1 MTYDFS
7 FDKKTISLLLGGLA
21 FVGVVLFIAGLLVGA
36 SWTPET
42 PAAAP
47 ATLAGGQ
54 PAAVV
59 TSPAPAQTA
68 APLPNDPV
76 LKVETSKQDTAASG
90 GAADA
95 PGAAPTVAKQAHN
108 AAGAGAAGS
117 TAAGASGVG
126 APPPGNADDVRLI
139 QEAQPSGSSVGDGS
153 EQQAYSVQV
162 DVFAD
167 KNEATQLLR
176 HLQNKG
182 YAPVIFEASDEDR
195 KMKYAVRVGVYSNK
209 AAADQLAAT
218 IARQENRKTVV
229 VRPLGSL

>member
-21 FVGVVLFIAGLLVGA
+21 FVGVMLFIAGLLVGA

-47 ATLAGGQ
+47 ATLAVGQ
-54 PAAVV
+54 PAAVA

-76 LKVETSKQDTAASG
+76 LKGGTATPDTSAPG

-108 AAGAGAAGS
+108 ALGAAGS
-117 TAAGASGVG
+117 ASAAGASGAG

-139 QEAQPSGSSVGDGS
+139 QEAQPSGAAVGDGS